1 MIPDM
6 QGKHALSADAD
17 CAKKKN
23 PGIKKIYA
31 LTSTRELKRCT
42 FNGLILMVMVK
53 GRVG

>member
-6 QGKHALSADAD
+6 QGKHALSAD

-42 FNGLILMVMVK
+42 FNGLI
-53 GRVG
+53 